1 MDGDLSAAR
10 LGGAGL
16 ELAGSRAR
24 CVRFSMRHLEAP
36 DYAAWLNDPTVVRT
50 LNLPSYRGGVSF
62 ETLRDY
68 CEGLMASPND
78 LYLAIHDRADDAFV
92 GTAKAGHISWHAGT
106 ADIGIMI
113 GRRDRW
119 GRGLGGDAVSILCA
133 HLFENVG
140 LRKLTAGAMAINPA
154 VVRLFENLGF
164 RREAVLRRQD
174 AVDDGYCDHLLFG
187 VFRDEFRPSHRN
199 LHHSNV
205 RGQT

>member
-1 MDGDLSAAR
+1 MTALR
-10 LGGAGL
+10 LGDDGL
-16 ELAGSRAR
+16 ELAGSRVR
-24 CVRFSMRHLEAP
+24 CVRFTRRHLEAP
-36 DYAAWLNDPTVVRT
+36 DYASWLNDPAVVRT
-50 LNLPSYRGGVSF
+50 LNLPAYRGGVAF
-62 ETLRDY
+62 ETLRVY

-78 LYLAIHDRADDAFV
+78 LYLAIHDLADGAFV
-92 GTAKAGHISWHAGT
+92 GTAKAGHVSWHAGT

-119 GRGLGGDAVSILCA
+119 GRGLGGDAVSTLCE
-133 HLFENVG
+133 HLFERVG

-187 VFRDEFRPSHRN
+187 VFRDEFRSLHR
-199 LHHSNV
+199 NV